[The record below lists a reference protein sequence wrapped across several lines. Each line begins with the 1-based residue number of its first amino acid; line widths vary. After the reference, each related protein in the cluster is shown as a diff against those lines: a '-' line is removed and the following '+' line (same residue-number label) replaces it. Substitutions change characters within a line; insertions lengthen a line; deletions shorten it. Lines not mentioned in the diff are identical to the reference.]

1 MTLGPIVGLL
11 RFASPASSPKVR
23 ERTLP
28 LGGINP
34 PRRELWGG
42 VANLSWVFVIWG
54 VCVPSSPSSP

>member
-1 MTLGPIVGLL
+1 MTLGPIVGCSAAL
-11 RFASPASSPKVR
+11 RHASSPKVR

-28 LGGINP
+28 LGDKP

-54 VCVPSSPSSP
+54 LCA